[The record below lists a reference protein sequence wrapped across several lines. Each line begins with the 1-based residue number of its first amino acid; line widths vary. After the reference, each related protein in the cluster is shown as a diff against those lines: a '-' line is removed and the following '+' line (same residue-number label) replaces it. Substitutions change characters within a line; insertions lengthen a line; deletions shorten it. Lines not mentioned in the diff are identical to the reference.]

1 MTVCACEAGLLE
13 RPKGL
18 NVNSLF
24 HWAACFKSVAHSQFL
39 SSGAFVP
46 IESYAP

>member
-1 MTVCACEAGLLE
+1 MTVCACEDGLLE
-13 RPKGL
+13 GPKGL

-24 HWAACFKSVAHSQFL
+24 HWAACFMSVAHSQFL
-39 SSGAFVP
+39 SCGAFVP